1 MAAVLDLSSDAHE
14 RLLAEPTAAPSSE
27 GLPRENL
34 KATISGENQL
44 QEAEDVVHELPMPS
58 EDVVYKTANSLNVM
72 FRKANHKE
80 STSSAVNLDAI
91 LSGEPLKPTR
101 NWDELTTSEKKEWS
115 AVTKSAL
122 KWARRKSVQLQRCAH
137 SEFDTLMEV
146 KRQKLPA
153 VPLPVAQQQPKP
165 LSKWQLARQLRLQR
179 EAEARELEEM
189 RERLERL
196 QAEKDAEHER
206 ELAALLAEEAGA
218 KSAEERERL
227 IAKRRAL
234 QQQEMERRLKHAA
247 ELAALEGCALDVAAE
262 MSALRA
268 HEAFYEDAEQGESE
282 EAVDAAVRA
291 EREAKK
297 READALLC
305 SILSKSYN
313 QDGPGLGE
321 GELSAQPAGHWSA
334 MTSDEREALKI
345 IHGSLDP
352 GFHEL
357 EAEYRKSAM
366 DRSLDPVVGVRDP
379 ETCAADILCPSKFQV
394 EAANCKLAMET
405 HLLSGSL
412 RLQPHPAA
420 ERLEPLEHSV
430 GAVVDARHRVGV
442 IDNIH
447 NGSLPLQP
455 HSTAERLEPLAPP
468 KASAGTVTDARHQ
481 AGIINNAQDLQKL
494 RRAAKLDE
502 RPFWIDPGVQPLPPC
517 YLPRLEPDAPGAAHS
532 PGRAE
537 DRDSWE
543 GSSVHREPWKPP
555 GVVSESEF
563 THMGG
568 LGVEVAKKQDAL
580 SEQQHERLHLEDRE
594 TWKVAGAYHAKLGG
608 SNSLGPSIE
617 ERRAEATAVWGR
629 GRGAHTSGGH
639 DPPLDM
645 SPGGK
650 PTKPRGA
657 AEYTHRPQPPSSE
670 PPSSR
675 RPQPRKGLY
684 TDDGDAR
691 FRRGRRDFEIVPPLA
706 LGRRDSIPTDVA
718 LATRPTVLPLEKWM
732 VLPLDKLP
740 SAIKVAGSTVT
751 APHWMSQAAPDGPM
765 SGRGGQVTPAGPITG
780 CGGQVTPSG
789 PMSGHGGRMAS
800 DGSMSSCDAHAV
812 SDSARSYVFDGDS
825 SRLNLALAPEGS
837 EITFSP
843 REGNLSPPLIRR
855 QRGQRLPRRSRT
867 ADDPRFRKRR
877 EYGRRQSLGVATGR
891 AGSAS
896 KWKPVHN
903 DTSQGKLRVAA
914 PLLRAEIGSHRRTL
928 VLDDNPAPRHIH
940 MTSSLF
946 DFNGGLVPL
955 ATQDIIRLPKIHRS
969 RSTEKEMANQRLP
982 I

>member
-617 ERRAEATAVWGR
+617 ERRAEATA
-629 GRGAHTSGGH
+629 
-639 DPPLDM
+639 
-645 SPGGK
+645 
-650 PTKPRGA
+650 
-657 AEYTHRPQPPSSE
+657 
-670 PPSSR
+670 
-675 RPQPRKGLY
+675 GLY

-855 QRGQRLPRRSRT
+855 
-867 ADDPRFRKRR
+867 
-877 EYGRRQSLGVATGR
+877 
-891 AGSAS
+891 
-896 KWKPVHN
+896 
-903 DTSQGKLRVAA
+903 
-914 PLLRAEIGSHRRTL
+914 
-928 VLDDNPAPRHIH
+928 
-940 MTSSLF
+940 
-946 DFNGGLVPL
+946 
-955 ATQDIIRLPKIHRS
+955 
-969 RSTEKEMANQRLP
+969 
-982 I
+982 